1 VYNPDKTISCIA
13 KNNLSI
19 YIAADGKVYPCC
31 FTGFNPLTYNK
42 GFHGFVN
49 KQIAPLMHNND
60 LHETT
65 LEEAIKWFSKVESS
79 WSKTSAGEGRLIQ
92 CDIVCS
98 KSLTA

>member
-1 VYNPDKTISCIA
+1 
-13 KNNLSI
+13 
-19 YIAADGKVYPCC
+19 
-31 FTGFNPLTYNK
+31 
-42 GFHGFVN
+42 
-49 KQIAPLMHNND
+49 MHNND

-79 WSKTSAGEGRLIQ
+79 WSKTSAVEGRLIQ